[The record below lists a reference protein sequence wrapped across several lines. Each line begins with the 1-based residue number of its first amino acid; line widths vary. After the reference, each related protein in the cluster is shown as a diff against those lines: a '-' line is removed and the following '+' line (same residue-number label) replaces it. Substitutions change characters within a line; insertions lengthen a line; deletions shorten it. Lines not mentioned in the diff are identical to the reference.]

1 MAVAPLKYPEPPAEF
16 KGGSLLSMLKWFGP
30 GVIMASVS
38 IGSGETLFASR
49 GGAIFEY
56 TIIWCLIAGLFLK
69 GVQIY
74 TSARYMALSGEHP
87 MESWRYLPGP
97 KAWFPWFLLIIT
109 VVCFPFLLASLS
121 LLIGTFINWIAGI
134 EGAGQ
139 GFYARLWSS
148 LLICLA
154 AVMSLR
160 QGYGFL
166 ELSQKVIV
174 GLLLGSI
181 IIAAIACKPAIGGML
196 AGLVPSVPVYEPWVK
211 EGFPKIAAKP
221 VWIEVISYVGII
233 GAGLP
238 AYIGYLGFLRDK
250 KWSFFQSE
258 RICNHRSDGKF
269 REIEMSDENVKQGRS
284 WLLPVRIDVGLSFL
298 CVFVFSAAF
307 MVLGADLL
315 HPRQLIP
322 DKMNL
327 VNYQAVFLTKLHPSL
342 LYLYQVGIFAAI
354 GGTVFAT
361 FDVWTKTT
369 YETLLPIVAKPAALE
384 YGRVKRYVM
393 AWSVIVGMIV
403 MWAGLYWSPLSNP
416 VSIVQIPALIGGSTG
431 CGLWC
436 IGLWWID
443 RANLPV
449 GLRLRAWQQVLL
461 IVSGITLTALGLIG
475 AYIKLF
481 GA

>member
-1 MAVAPLKYPEPPAEF
+1 MPAQPLKYPEPPEVLER
-16 KGGSLLSMLKWFGP
+16 GSWTSMLKWFGP

-56 TIIWCLIAGLFLK
+56 SIIWCLIAGLFLK

-74 TSARYMALSGEHP
+74 TSARYMSLSGEHP
-87 MESWRYLPGP
+87 MESWRHLPGP
-97 KAWFPWFLLIIT
+97 RAWFPWFLLVIT
-109 VVCFPFLLASLS
+109 VICFPFLLASLS
-121 LLIGTFINWIAGI
+121 LLIGTFINWIGGI
-134 EGAGQ
+134 PGAEQ

-148 LLICLA
+148 LLIVLA
-154 AVMSLR
+154 ALMSLR
-160 QGYGFL
+160 SGYGFL
-166 ELSQKVIV
+166 EVSQKIIV
-174 GLLLGSI
+174 ALLLGSI
-181 IIAAIACKPAIGGML
+181 IVAAIACQPSVTGML
-196 AGLVPSVPVYEPWVK
+196 AGLIPSVPVYEPWVRD
-211 EGFPKIAAKP
+211 GFPKIAAKP

-250 KWSFFQSE
+250 QWSFFGTE
-258 RICNHRSDGKF
+258 RICDHRTKGEF
-269 REIEMSDENVKQGRS
+269 RDIDLSEGNVSNGRA
-284 WLLPVRIDVGLSFL
+284 WLVPVRIDVGLSFL

-315 HPRQLIP
+315 HPRELIP

-327 VNYQAVFLTKLHPSL
+327 VNYQAVFLTELHPSL
-342 LYLYQVGIFAAI
+342 LYLYQIGIFAAI

-369 YETLLPIVAKPAALE
+369 YETLLPIVKQPAELD
-384 YGRVKRYVM
+384 YGRVKKYVM

-403 MWAGLYWSPLSNP
+403 MWAGRYWPPLSNP
-416 VSIVQIPALIGGSTG
+416 VSIVQIPALIGGTTG

-436 IGLWWID
+436 VGVWWVD
-443 RANLPV
+443 RTNLPL
-449 GLRLRAWQQVLL
+449 GLRLRGWQQTLL
-461 IVSGITLTALGLIG
+461 IFSGITLTTLGLIG
-475 AYIKLF
+475 AYIKMF
-481 GA
+481 GV